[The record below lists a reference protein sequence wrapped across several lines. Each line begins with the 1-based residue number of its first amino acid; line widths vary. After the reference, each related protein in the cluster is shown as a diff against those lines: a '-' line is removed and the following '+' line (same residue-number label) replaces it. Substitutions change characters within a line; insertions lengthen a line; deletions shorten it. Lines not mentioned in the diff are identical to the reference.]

1 MNWNRIF
8 LLYKKELLEFVRD
21 KRTFLLMILIPA
33 ILYPGMLVATSE
45 IAAVQIKKQQEKTYQ
60 ISINKSLEGEKF
72 LKAFDDTENL
82 NYSFKDK
89 IDLENDS
96 LYLDLKKNEDQQLV
110 FKIHYDNTRDDSR
123 FAYQKVYN
131 ILSDYNDEL
140 RDDWLNKHNFSHTV
154 INPLIIEEEKK
165 ESQEKESRYLAGRI
179 LPGIMLIMLAV
190 GCSFIANE
198 ITAGE
203 KERGT
208 LETSL
213 CSPLSKIEIV
223 TGKFLTVMTIG
234 FSSGCVNLA
243 SMALTLSQLN
253 QPGGTASNSPFAN
266 LSLPISSLPLIIIC
280 LVGIASLVAGLCLT
294 FSALART
301 VQEAS
306 QFMIPIMLLLSL
318 PILLSSMPGSELSG
332 ATLFIPFLNFCLLFQ
347 ELLLDIYHPG
357 HIAAVIVSTLSF
369 NAIVIYGLYKIFS
382 NEAVLFNHEGKLSFS
397 LKRRMLKAKTFPE
410 AEDSLLFYFVML
422 PLAFFA
428 LSTLPKY
435 FGVFFGTLSAHWTFF
450 FGLSIFFL
458 WYLKTDIIKSLS
470 LRKFHPLHLLYI
482 ILLVPSTHIMLGL
495 LHQFFQYIGFE
506 AGFAELQDKMK
517 ALLDE
522 IQTKRGTFGLLL
534 LLSIT
539 PGICEEV
546 LFRGTILSGLR
557 QKFSDKQAMWIQ
569 AGMFGLI
576 HFSAFRFPGTAIA
589 GALITYI
596 LIQTRSLYCCII
608 FHILFNATPVLITIG
623 GPELEEKLKPLE
635 ESTPL
640 QALIVIVAFI
650 AFTSSIYG
658 MKKLAASSKDA
669 VES

>member
-33 ILYPGMLVATSE
+33 ILYPGMLIVTSE
-45 IAAVQIKKQQEKTYQ
+45 VAAVQIKKQQEKVYQ
-60 ISINKSLEGEKF
+60 IAIQETLKEQDFIKSFDESENIEYEFSEQADLNKYSAFLELKMNEEKQ
-72 LKAFDDTENL
+72 
-82 NYSFKDK
+82 Y
-89 IDLENDS
+89 
-96 LYLDLKKNEDQQLV
+96 V
-110 FKIHYDNTRDDSR
+110 FKIHYDNTKDDSR
-123 FAYQKVYN
+123 FAYQKVYS
-131 ILSDYNDEL
+131 ILIDYNDKL
-140 RDDWLNKHNFSHTV
+140 QTSWLKKNGFGKSV
-154 INPLIIEEEKK
+154 LSPVVIEEEKK

-179 LPGIMLIMLAV
+179 LPGIMLLMLAV

-208 LETSL
+208 LETAL

-223 TGKFLTVMTIG
+223 TGKFLTVMTVG
-234 FSSGCVNLA
+234 FTSGCVNLG

-253 QPGGTASNSPFAN
+253 QPGIDANNSPFAN
-266 LSLPISSLPLIIIC
+266 LSLPLSSLPLIIIC
-280 LVGIASLVAGLCLT
+280 LIGIASLVAGLCLT

-306 QFMIPIMLLLSL
+306 QFMIPVILLLSL

-347 ELLLDIYHPG
+347 ELLLDIYNPA

-369 NAIVIYGLYKIFS
+369 NAIVIYGLFKIFS

-397 LKRRMLKAKTFPE
+397 LKRSLLKEKTYPE

-422 PLAFFA
+422 PMAFFA

-435 FGVFFGTLSAHWTFF
+435 LGIFYGTITAHWSF
-450 FGLSIFFL
+450 FGLLSIIFL
-458 WYLKTDIIKSLS
+458 WYLKCDIKKSLS
-470 LRKFHPLHLLYI
+470 LRKFHPLHIIFI
-482 ILLVPSTHIMLGL
+482 ILLVPSTHILLGVM
-495 LHQFFQYIGFE
+495 HQFFQYIGFE
-506 AGFAELQDKMK
+506 AGFSELQEKMK
-517 ALLDE
+517 ALFDD
-522 IQTKRGTFGLLL
+522 IQNNHGTLGLFF

-539 PGICEEV
+539 PGVCEEI

-557 QKFSDKQAMWIQ
+557 QKFTDKQAMWIQ

-596 LIQTRSLYCCII
+596 LIKTRSLYCCVL
-608 FHILFNATPVLITIG
+608 FHILFNATPVLVTLG
-623 GPELEEKLKPLE
+623 GDELEAKLKPFE
-635 ESTPL
+635 DDKAL
-640 QALIVIVAFI
+640 QFGIVALALILFVG
-650 AFTSSIYG
+650 SIWG
-658 MKKLAASSKDA
+658 MRKVSAKKDA
-669 VES
+669 

>member
-1 MNWNRIF
+1 MNWNRIA

-33 ILYPGMLVATSE
+33 ILYPGMLIITSE
-45 IAAVQIKKQQEKTYQ
+45 VAAVQIKKQQEKVYQ
-60 ISINKSLEGEKF
+60 IAIDSKLQDRGFIKN
-72 LKAFDDTENL
+72 FDEAENL
-82 NYSFKDK
+82 KYDFSEKAN
-89 IDLENDS
+89 
-96 LYLDLKKNEDQQLV
+96 LDQHSAFLALKMNKEKQYV
-110 FKIHYDNTRDDSR
+110 FKIYYDNTKDDSR
-123 FAYQKVYN
+123 FAYQKIYD
-131 ILSDYNDEL
+131 ILANYSDQLQES
-140 RDDWLNKHNFSHTV
+140 WLEKNGFGRSV
-154 INPLIIEEEKK
+154 ISPVIIKEEKK

-208 LETSL
+208 LETAL

-234 FSSGCVNLA
+234 FSSGCVNLG

-253 QPGGTASNSPFAN
+253 QPGMDSSNSPFAN
-266 LSLPISSLPLIIIC
+266 LTLPISSLPLIIIC

-306 QFMIPIMLLLSL
+306 QFMIPVMLLLSL

-347 ELLLDIYHPG
+347 ELLLDIYNPA

-397 LKRRMLKAKTFPE
+397 LKRSLLKEKTNPE
-410 AEDSLLFYFVML
+410 AEDSLLFYFIML

-435 FGVFFGTLSAHWTFF
+435 LGVFYGTIIAHWTFF
-450 FGLSIFFL
+450 AVLSILFL
-458 WYLKTDIIKSLS
+458 WYLKCDIKKSLS
-470 LRKFHPLHLLYI
+470 LRKFHPLHILFI
-482 ILLVPSTHIMLGL
+482 ILLVPSTHILLGV
-495 LHQFFQYIGFE
+495 LHQLFQAIGFE
-506 AGFAELQDKMK
+506 AGFTELQDKMK
-517 ALLDE
+517 ALFND
-522 IQTKRGTFGLLL
+522 IQTNHGTLGLIF

-596 LIQTRSLYCCII
+596 LIKTRSLYCCII
-608 FHILFNATPVLITIG
+608 FHILFNATPVLVTLG
-623 GPELEEKLKPLE
+623 GEELEAKLKPFEDDKL
-635 ESTPL
+635 L
-640 QALIVIVAFI
+640 QTGIVLLAVILFI
-650 AFTSSIYG
+650 GSIWG
-658 MKKLAASSKDA
+658 MRKVSQK
-669 VES
+669 EN